1 MMRTENFPLTK
12 SWREVWRVLHYR
24 RAYPLGIREGTVLHG
39 QLVVLEKHHARSIV
53 HHLTFM
59 GINPANWKNA
69 KIVAKTH
76 GDARNTLSE
85 NNEQVLINTM
95 SHRAA
100 RGGVKQEGG
109 EKEANA

>member
-1 MMRTENFPLTK
+1 MMRTENF
-12 SWREVWRVLHYR
+12 RC
-24 RAYPLGIREGTVLHG
+24 LGAKFGECCTIVGPTHWGYGKGSVLHG
-39 QLVVLEKHHARSIV
+39 QLLHLEEHHARSIV

-59 GINPANWKNA
+59 GITGPLWKNA

-100 RGGVKQEGG
+100 RGGRKQEGG

>member
-1 MMRTENFPLTK
+1 MNVIHPWEKRENR
-12 SWREVWRVLHYR
+12 RENTR
-24 RAYPLGIREGTVLHG
+24 
-39 QLVVLEKHHARSIV
+39 
-53 HHLTFM
+53 
-59 GINPANWKNA
+59 
-69 KIVAKTH
+69 
-76 GDARNTLSE
+76 DARNTLSE

>member
-1 MMRTENFPLTK
+1 M
-12 SWREVWRVLHYR
+12 
-24 RAYPLGIREGTVLHG
+24 LHG
-39 QLVVLEKHHARSIV
+39 QLVVLEEHHVLSCKEHRPSPYDPHERKV
-53 HHLTFM
+53 H
-59 GINPANWKNA
+59 GKNA

-100 RGGVKQEGG
+100 RGGRKQEGG

>member
-1 MMRTENFPLTK
+1 MRTENFR
-12 SWREVWRVLHYR
+12 SRQS
-24 RAYPLGIREGTVLHG
+24 LGAKFGECCTIVGPTHWGYGKGKL
-39 QLVVLEKHHARSIV
+39 VLEEHHARSIV

-59 GINPANWKNA
+59 GITRPLWKNA

-100 RGGVKQEGG
+100 RGGRKQEGG